1 VAEIDPEQ
9 PVGHR
14 TLTQQIK
21 NAVAEPRLYTLL
33 VGLFAALALLLAMV
47 GVYGVMSYAVSQRTQ
62 EIGVRMALGAHRNH
76 VLQMFLG
83 HSFKIVALG
92 VLAGLA
98 LALALNRVVA
108 NLLFN
113 VKPTDAITFISAAG
127 LLCLAALA
135 ASYLPARRAT
145 RIDPIIALR
154 HD

>member
-14 TLTQQIK
+14 TLTQQMK
-21 NAVAEPRLYTLL
+21 NAVAQPRLYTLL

-76 VLQMFLG
+76 VLGLFLIS
-83 HSFKIVALG
+83 SFKIVMFGVAAGL
-92 VLAGLA
+92 VLAF
-98 LALALNRVVA
+98 ALNRVVA
-108 NLLFN
+108 NLLFS
-113 VKPTDAITFISAAG
+113 VKPTDAITFTGAAG
-127 LLCLAALA
+127 LLCLAALF

-145 RIDPIIALR
+145 RVDPIIALR
-154 HD
+154 HE